1 MVEVMAQSKDQEVET
16 DLQLSY
22 ITSKNNSLI
31 EQISSQLTA
40 MDSISILVDEKR
52 AILRHNQSLAAA
64 RRDGNGIQFSRD
76 GEL

>member
-31 EQISSQLTA
+31 EQI
-40 MDSISILVDEKR
+40 V
-52 AILRHNQSLAAA
+52 AA
-64 RRDGNGIQFSRD
+64 Q
-76 GEL
+76 